1 MTFNFF
7 PIHNKYVHETCK
19 NGIKIMLINQ
29 TLLNNQAGLRWV
41 GGGGGRKPASAST
54 TVRRNDTGANC

>member
-1 MTFNFF
+1 
-7 PIHNKYVHETCK
+7 
-19 NGIKIMLINQ
+19 MLINQ

-54 TVRRNDTGANC
+54 TVHSIWPRNDTGANC